1 MYTKNKQTL
10 LMPKTNHNNKK
21 RMEIATAKRQRW
33 GENWFMFLV
42 DDYVVILYL
51 FV

>member
-21 RMEIATAKRQRW
+21 RMEIATAKRQRLRRK
-33 GENWFMFLV
+33 LV
-42 DDYVVILYL
+42 HVSG
-51 FV
+51 